1 MKSDEF
7 SYQSSQ
13 AKGAK
18 LRIVVDGNIEGSFY
32 GFDGGRIFK
41 FTNGQIWEQ
50 AEYKYHYHYA
60 YRPAAQIIEDQG
72 NNYLQVNGMND
83 RIKVKKVR

>member
-1 MKSDEF
+1 M
-7 SYQSSQ
+7 
-13 AKGAK
+13 
-18 LRIVVDGNIEGSFY
+18 RIIVDSNLEGSFH
-32 GFDGGRIFK
+32 GFDGGRVFK

-72 NNYLQVNGMND
+72 SYYLQVNGMND
-83 RIKVKKVR
+83 RVKVKKIR